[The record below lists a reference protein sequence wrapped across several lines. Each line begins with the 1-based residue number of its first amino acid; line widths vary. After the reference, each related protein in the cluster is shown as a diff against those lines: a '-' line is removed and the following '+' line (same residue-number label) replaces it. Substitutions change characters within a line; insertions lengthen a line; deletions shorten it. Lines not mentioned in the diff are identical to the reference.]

1 MSTMPDDPSAGDPAT
16 GDPAAGDQAAGR
28 PRHRWVVELLLVVVL
43 VHTVVLTLWLAPS
56 SPLRDA
62 VGERRLT
69 SYVDPYFQQDRD
81 LVGVGIQQV
90 DESFSVRAFVAP
102 DGGGKGKNTE
112 WVDLTRAD
120 VRADRGDPAPERVHL
135 IARRLATNLNLA
147 MFNLTPAQRRV
158 VRSLTAEDE
167 PSLVTPAL
175 TGVGGRAEAVQFFQ
189 TYDLMATQFA
199 SLFAESRWDGRVVQV
214 QFKVGRRT
222 VPPYADRATTSLDD
236 VPFREFSFGWRS
248 AFRGSLE
255 ARETFDSYVKK

>member
-1 MSTMPDDPSAGDPAT
+1 MPTTLDDPAPGDPAVH
-16 GDPAAGDQAAGR
+16 DPAPGR

-43 VHTVVLTLWLAPS
+43 VHTVVLALWLAPS
-56 SPLRDA
+56 SPLRDG
-62 VGERRLT
+62 VGEGRLAT
-69 SYVDPYFQQDRD
+69 YVDPYFQQDRD
-81 LVGVGIQQV
+81 LVGIGIQQV

-102 DGGGKGKNTE
+102 DGGGKGRNTE

-120 VRADRGDPAPERVHL
+120 LRADRDDPAPERVHL

-175 TGVGGRAEAVQFFQ
+175 TGVGGRAEAVKFYQ
-189 TYDLMATQFA
+189 TYDLMATEFA
-199 SLFAESRWDGRVVQV
+199 SLFAQSRWDGRVVQV

-222 VPPYADRATTSLDD
+222 VPPRTVRPGADRDTASLDD
-236 VPFREFSFGWRS
+236 VAFREFSFGWRR

-255 ARETFDSYVKK
+255 AREAFDSYVKK

>member
-1 MSTMPDDPSAGDPAT
+1 MSTTPDDPDP
-16 GDPAAGDQAAGR
+16 GR
-28 PRHRWVVELLLVVVL
+28 PRHRWVVEVLLVVVL
-43 VHTVVLTLWLAPS
+43 AHTVVLALWLAPS

-62 VGERRLT
+62 AGEGRLA

-81 LVGVGIQQV
+81 VVGIGIQQV

-102 DGGGKGKNTE
+102 DGGGKGRNTE
-112 WVDLTRAD
+112 WVDLTKAD
-120 VRADRGDPAPERVHL
+120 VRADRDDPAPERVHL

-147 MFNLTPAQRRV
+147 MFNLTTAQRRV

-175 TGVGGRAEAVQFFQ
+175 TGVGGRAEAVEFYQ
-189 TYDLMATQFA
+189 TYDQMATQFA
-199 SLFAESRWDGRVVQV
+199 SLFAQSRWDGRIVQV

-222 VPPYADRATTSLDD
+222 VPSYADRATASLDD
-236 VPFREFSFGWRS
+236 VEFREFSFGWRR

-255 ARETFDSYVKK
+255 AREAFDSYVKK